1 MIRLGH
7 ILKICKPIA
16 MMGPHLEP
24 TGALTDDSRQV
35 TQGGVFI
42 AVKGTVSDGH
52 DHISAAIAK
61 GAAVVVCERFDGD
74 SAEATIVLVKRTRD
88 VLLPLAL
95 AFQGHPE
102 KELRLIGVTGTN
114 GKTTVS
120 TLVWQVLRRLDIPAG
135 LIGTVEKR
143 INDASVDSKLTTPG
157 ALELAADLRRAADA
171 GCRYVAMEVSSHAL
185 DQNRTKGLKFDV
197 ALFTNL
203 THDHLDY
210 HKTVDAY
217 ARAKRKLFDT
227 LPKAATAIVNMDD
240 PHGAGM
246 VAKTRASVW
255 GVRLGESEVRVLSSS
270 VDGLVLDIDGTVVSS
285 PLAGRFNAYNVSQ
298 AYLACVALGLNQAN
312 VAAALSTAPGAPGRL
327 ERVPSPAGSPAVFVD
342 YAHTPDALDNVLGT
356 LKSLKS
362 ADQSLVC
369 VFGCGG
375 NRDTTKRPKMAAIAE
390 RHSDRVVIT
399 SDNPRFEDPETILD
413 DVQRGF
419 SATARVTRITD
430 RAAAIAAT
438 VAGADAS
445 TVIVIAGKGHE
456 TYQDI
461 QGVRHPLDD
470 RELAA
475 AAIQRR
481 TH

>member
-1 MIRLGH
+1 MMRLGH
-7 ILKICKPIA
+7 ILKICKPLA

-35 TQGGVFI
+35 TKGGVFI
-42 AVKGTVSDGH
+42 AVKGMTSDGH
-52 DHISAAIAK
+52 DHIATAIAK
-61 GAAVVVCERFDGD
+61 GAAVVICERFNGD
-74 SAEATIVLVKRTRD
+74 DADATILLVKSTRS

-102 KELRLIGVTGTN
+102 KQLKFVGVTGTN

-120 TLVWQVLRRLDIPAG
+120 TLIWQVLRKLDIPAG

-143 INDASVDSKLTTPG
+143 INDASIDSKLTTPG
-157 ALELAADLRRAADA
+157 ALELAADLRDAADA
-171 GCRYVAMEVSSHAL
+171 GCRIVAMEVSSHAL

-203 THDHLDY
+203 SHDHLDY
-210 HKTVDAY
+210 HGTLEAY

-227 LPKAATAIVNMDD
+227 LPAKSIAITNFDDLQGTAM
-240 PHGAGM
+240 M
-246 VAKTRASVW
+246 AKTRASVW

-270 VDGLVLDIDGTVVSS
+270 IDGLVLDIDGTVVAS

-356 LKSLKS
+356 LVSLKS
-362 ADQSLVC
+362 ADQKLIC

-390 RHSDRVVIT
+390 RHCESVVIT
-399 SDNPRFEDPETILD
+399 SDNPRFENPDTILD
-413 DVQRGF
+413 EIQSGF
-419 SATARVTRITD
+419 SDKAKYVRIPDRATAISD
-430 RAAAIAAT
+430 T
-438 VAGADAS
+438 VAKADTH

-470 RELAA
+470 RVIAA
-475 AAIQRR
+475 NAIQRR
-481 TH
+481 SR